1 MNKLRDKCLNSTNF
15 DQSSNEYK
23 LNSIILDIANCRMFL
38 SVKSDFSN
46 VSTDKFLKLKFA
58 NKGIDTL
65 NIGNIL
71 NHKKVTKHI
80 PAYFK
85 CQATPKISYTYTNSV
100 ASRVFNYKQSIRDFK
115 LNEHRNQLPPCSCSS
130 SAYLFSPAVH
140 IVTGDLS
147 IVENLKLREILS
159 KGPKYREPASFS
171 WKYNFKIIMDAVEDY
186 ARRWVKQEDVELD
199 SLSEW
204 IKSIRRLLKRRMY
217 MACTSVNNK
226 PKSVFKGQ
234 VS

>member
-38 SVKSDFSN
+38 PVKSDFSN

-58 NKGIDTL
+58 NKGIDPL

-71 NHKKVTKHI
+71 NHKEVTKHI

-100 ASRVFNYKQSIRDFK
+100 ASKVFNY
-115 LNEHRNQLPPCSCSS
+115 NQ
-130 SAYLFSPAVH
+130 F
-140 IVTGDLS
+140 VTS
-147 IVENLKLREILS
+147 N
-159 KGPKYREPASFS
+159 
-171 WKYNFKIIMDAVEDY
+171 
-186 ARRWVKQEDVELD
+186 
-199 SLSEW
+199 
-204 IKSIRRLLKRRMY
+204 
-217 MACTSVNNK
+217 
-226 PKSVFKGQ
+226 
-234 VS
+234 